1 MVHDDALYDV
11 HAGDFVASTGS
22 VMRDS
27 IRPASSRSS
36 ARSAHP
42 SPRAT
47 HPSPGTSH
55 PAPDKHLGHWLE
67 SQRGFLA
74 IYWFDEISHRVSM
87 EPEMERILK
96 RFLNLL
102 THMIP
107 GALDHRRSV
116 VDSVWK
122 RAAEL
127 YGTLGAQRGLAAG
140 DIVEEFQIVREAVVR
155 ILFQAPPAR
164 YGTAL
169 SLSDALRLNRFLD
182 SGVTHASIG
191 HTDGLFFAL
200 FQGSGVSTVP
210 TAKLVAEVE
219 EQLESL
225 EGEWGAET

>member
-1 MVHDDALYDV
+1 
-11 HAGDFVASTGS
+11 
-22 VMRDS
+22 
-27 IRPASSRSS
+27 
-36 ARSAHP
+36 
-42 SPRAT
+42 
-47 HPSPGTSH
+47 
-55 PAPDKHLGHWLE
+55 
-67 SQRGFLA
+67 
-74 IYWFDEISHRVSM
+74 
-87 EPEMERILK
+87 
-96 RFLNLL
+96 
-102 THMIP
+102 
-107 GALDHRRSV
+107 
-116 VDSVWK
+116 
-122 RAAEL
+122 
-127 YGTLGAQRGLAAG
+127 LAAG

-219 EQLESL
+219 EQLEAL

>member
-1 MVHDDALYDV
+1 
-11 HAGDFVASTGS
+11 
-22 VMRDS
+22 MRDS
-27 IRPASSRSS
+27 AQPAETRSSRSPVTS
-36 ARSAHP
+36 TYP
-42 SPRAT
+42 SPSTAYPT
-47 HPSPGTSH
+47 
-55 PAPDKHLGHWLE
+55 PDKHLGEWLE
-67 SQRGFLA
+67 AQRGFLA
-74 IYWFDEISHRVSM
+74 IYWFEEILHRVSM
-87 EPEMERILK
+87 EPEMERILE

-102 THMIP
+102 TRMIP

-116 VDSVWK
+116 VDPVWK

-127 YGTLGAQRGLAAG
+127 YGALGAQRGLAAG

-155 ILFQAPPAR
+155 ILFQAPPTR
-164 YGTAL
+164 YGTPL

-210 TAKLVAEVE
+210 AAKIVSEVE

-225 EGEWGAET
+225 EVEWAAES

>member
-1 MVHDDALYDV
+1 
-11 HAGDFVASTGS
+11 
-22 VMRDS
+22 MRDS
-27 IRPASSRSS
+27 AQPAEIPSSRSP

-42 SPRAT
+42 SPGTA
-47 HPSPGTSH
+47 HPSPSTAH
-55 PAPDKHLGHWLE
+55 PSPNLGEWLE
-67 SQRGFLA
+67 AQRGFLA
-74 IYWFDEISHRVSM
+74 LYWFDEISHRVSM
-87 EPEMERILK
+87 DPEMERILE

-102 THMIP
+102 TRMIP

-116 VDSVWK
+116 VDPVWK

-155 ILFQAPPAR
+155 ILFQAPPMR
-164 YGTAL
+164 YGTPL

-210 TAKLVAEVE
+210 TSKLVAEVE
-219 EQLESL
+219 EQLGSL
-225 EGEWGAET
+225 ETEWAAES

>member
-1 MVHDDALYDV
+1 
-11 HAGDFVASTGS
+11 
-22 VMRDS
+22 MRDS
-27 IRPASSRSS
+27 AQPAETQSSRSPVTS
-36 ARSAHP
+36 TYPSPGTAHP
-42 SPRAT
+42 SP
-47 HPSPGTSH
+47 
-55 PAPDKHLGHWLE
+55 DKHFGEWLE
-67 SQRGFLA
+67 AQRGFLA
-74 IYWFDEISHRVSM
+74 IYWFDEILHRVSM
-87 EPEMERILK
+87 EPEMERILE

-102 THMIP
+102 TRMIP

-116 VDSVWK
+116 VDPVWK

-155 ILFQAPPAR
+155 ILFQAPPTR
-164 YGTAL
+164 YGTPL

-210 TAKLVAEVE
+210 TTKLVAEVE
-219 EQLESL
+219 EQLGSL
-225 EGEWGAET
+225 EVEWAAES

>member
-27 IRPASSRSS
+27 IWPASSRSS
-36 ARSAHP
+36 ARSAHS
-42 SPRAT
+42 SPRVT

-102 THMIP
+102 TRMIP

-169 SLSDALRLNRFLD
+169 SLSDVLRLNRFLD

-200 FQGSGVSTVP
+200 FQGNGVSTVP

>member
-1 MVHDDALYDV
+1 
-11 HAGDFVASTGS
+11 
-22 VMRDS
+22 MRDS
-27 IRPASSRSS
+27 AQPADIPSSRAP

-42 SPRAT
+42 SPSAT
-47 HPSPGTSH
+47 RPSPGTTR
-55 PAPDKHLGHWLE
+55 PAPDKHLGEWLE
-67 SQRGFLA
+67 AQRTFLA
-74 IYWFDEISHRVSM
+74 LYWFDEILHRVSM
-87 EPEMERILK
+87 EPEMERVLK
-96 RFLNLL
+96 RFLDLL
-102 THMIP
+102 TRMIP

-116 VDSVWK
+116 VDPVWK

-155 ILFQAPPAR
+155 VLFQAPPTK
-164 YGTAL
+164 YGTPL
-169 SLSDALRLNRFLD
+169 SLSDALRLNRFID

-200 FQGSGVSTVP
+200 FQGNGISTVP

-225 EGEWGAET
+225 EVEWAAEN

>member
-1 MVHDDALYDV
+1 
-11 HAGDFVASTGS
+11 
-22 VMRDS
+22 MRDS
-27 IRPASSRSS
+27 AQPAEVPSSRSP
-36 ARSAHP
+36 ARSARP
-42 SPRAT
+42 ST
-47 HPSPGTSH
+47 HPSPSPTRPSS
-55 PAPDKHLGHWLE
+55 DRRLGDWLE
-67 SQRGFLA
+67 AQRGSLA
-74 IYWFDEISHRVSM
+74 TYWFDEILHRVSM
-87 EPEMERILK
+87 EPEMERVLE

-102 THMIP
+102 TRMIP

-116 VDSVWK
+116 VDPVWK

-140 DIVEEFQIVREAVVR
+140 DIVEEFQIVREAVLR
-155 ILFQAPPAR
+155 ILFQAPPTR

-219 EQLESL
+219 EQLETL
-225 EGEWGAET
+225 EAEWAGES

>member
-1 MVHDDALYDV
+1 
-11 HAGDFVASTGS
+11 
-22 VMRDS
+22 MRDS
-27 IRPASSRSS
+27 AQPAEVPSSRSS
-36 ARSAHP
+36 ARSAR
-42 SPRAT
+42 SSKAT

-55 PAPDKHLGHWLE
+55 PASDKHLGHWLE
-67 SQRGFLA
+67 SQRGYLA
-74 IYWFDEISHRVSM
+74 NYWFDEISHRVSM
-87 EPEMERILK
+87 ELEMERILE

-102 THMIP
+102 TRMIP

-164 YGTAL
+164 YGSDL
-169 SLSDALRLNRFLD
+169 SLADALRLNRFLD

>member
-1 MVHDDALYDV
+1 
-11 HAGDFVASTGS
+11 
-22 VMRDS
+22 MRDS
-27 IRPASSRSS
+27 AQPAEIPSSRSP
-36 ARSAHP
+36 ARSENP
-42 SPRAT
+42 SSGARQ
-47 HPSPGTSH
+47 PSPGTIQPTPSTTH
-55 PAPDKHLGHWLE
+55 PAHKSLGEWLE
-67 SQRGFLA
+67 VQRGFLA
-74 IYWFDEISHRVSM
+74 GYWFDEILHRVSM
-87 EPEMERILK
+87 EPEMERVLE

-102 THMIP
+102 TRMIP

-116 VDSVWK
+116 VDPVWK

-164 YGTAL
+164 YGSAL

-200 FQGSGVSTVP
+200 FQESGVSTVP

-225 EGEWGAET
+225 EVEWAAES